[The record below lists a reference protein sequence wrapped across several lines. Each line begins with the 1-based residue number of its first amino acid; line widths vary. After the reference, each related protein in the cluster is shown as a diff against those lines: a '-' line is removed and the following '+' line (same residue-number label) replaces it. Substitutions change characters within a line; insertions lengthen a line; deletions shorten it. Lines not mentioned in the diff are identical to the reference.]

1 MTKVSISV
9 EEDLKELFKYS
20 ALKREIKQSEL
31 FQELI
36 NSMKNKVN
44 KNEIKA
50 MKEAEAKEEEEKK
63 EAKRIASEERY
74 NKVKEQKRIA
84 MAKAQKLDT
93 KLKGAIKIVDID
105 SPKYLSKIA
114 KEKEEAREKLEL
126 EALEATNNI

>member
-9 EEDLKELFKYS
+9 EEDLKEIFKYS
-20 ALKREIKQSEL
+20 ALKRDMKQSDL
-31 FQELI
+31 FEELI
-36 NSMKNKVN
+36 NSMKQQVSKP
-44 KNEIKA
+44 EIKK
-50 MKEAEAKEEEEKK
+50 MKEVEEKLEAKKK
-63 EAKRIASEERY
+63 EDKRIASEERY